1 MKDLPLESFNQS
13 YLKKAGVNFKLN
25 VVDTVLKKGFT
36 LSFYLSLI
44 LLVLLPA
51 LALAPLLAPPL
62 LLIIAVSIMSQPQ
75 FLLIS

>member
-44 LLVLLPA
+44 TQKNNSEVERLFEKLEANFWIEVKDR
-51 LALAPLLAPPL
+51 
-62 LLIIAVSIMSQPQ
+62 
-75 FLLIS
+75 